1 MEFLRPPSDT
11 ENENSSVSVMNNC
24 KIKKI
29 YEHIQRDYCMD
40 NSSAVCLQMSIKK
53 EPKWGSLARGNFYLN
68 LAY

>member
-40 NSSAVCLQMSIKK
+40 NFSAVCLQMSIKN
-53 EPKWGSLARGNFYLN
+53 EPK
-68 LAY
+68 